1 MKNQKEIIDQVIK
14 NTKLEEKVDAAFSDI
29 EDQVKEKIREELE
42 TALRE
47 KIKEE
52 LERKAR
58 WRMIKT
64 IVATAAVFCT
74 GFMILKVAKKVIR
87 GY

>member
-14 NTKLEEKVDAAFSDI
+14 NTKLEEKVDAAFSEI
-29 EDQVKEKIREELE
+29 EEQVKEKIREELE

-58 WRMIKT
+58 IRMIKT
-64 IVATAAVFCT
+64 IIGTAAVFCT
-74 GFMILKVAKKVIR
+74 GFMILSVGKKIIR